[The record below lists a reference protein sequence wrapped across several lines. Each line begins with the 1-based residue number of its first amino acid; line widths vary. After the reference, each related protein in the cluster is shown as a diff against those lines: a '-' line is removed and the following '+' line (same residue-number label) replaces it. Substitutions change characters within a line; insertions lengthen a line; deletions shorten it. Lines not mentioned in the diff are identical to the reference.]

1 MTARAVAIV
10 GAVVVT
16 TAILAAGV
24 ANYALT
30 ALSMPDAGRAP
41 VLAAC
46 AALGACAA
54 LAVVVLMVA
63 LVKAVPT

>member
-1 MTARAVAIV
+1 MTARANALLF
-10 GAVVVT
+10 GMVVT

-46 AALGACAA
+46 AAL
-54 LAVVVLMVA
+54 AVVVLMVA

>member
-41 VLAAC
+41 VL
-46 AALGACAA
+46 GACAA

>member
-10 GAVVVT
+10 GTVVVT

-46 AALGACAA
+46 AAL
-54 LAVVVLMVA
+54 AVVVLMVA

>member
-30 ALSMPDAGRAP
+30 ALSMPDAGRTP
-41 VLAAC
+41 VLASC
-46 AALGACAA
+46 AL
-54 LAVVVLMVA
+54 LAVVVLMAA
-63 LVKAVPT
+63 LAKLSRAVLPT